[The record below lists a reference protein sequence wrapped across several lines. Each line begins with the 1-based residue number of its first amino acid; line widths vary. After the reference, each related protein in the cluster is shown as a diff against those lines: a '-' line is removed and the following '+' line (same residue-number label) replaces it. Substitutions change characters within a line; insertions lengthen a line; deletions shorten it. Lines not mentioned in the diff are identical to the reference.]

1 MKSEPSWMRKR
12 TGFVNYHL
20 WVTPYEKDERY
31 AAGSYPNQSRG
42 NDGLP
47 TWTEK
52 NRSISDTH
60 VVVWY
65 TMGAHHTP
73 RPEDWPVMPVNYIG
87 FHLKPNGFFDQNPA
101 IDLPPSPPST
111 KSCHSC

>member
-1 MKSEPSWMRKR
+1 MRKR

-52 NRSISDTH
+52 TSR
-60 VVVWY
+60 
-65 TMGAHHTP
+65 
-73 RPEDWPVMPVNYIG
+73 
-87 FHLKPNGFFDQNPA
+87 
-101 IDLPPSPPST
+101 
-111 KSCHSC
+111 